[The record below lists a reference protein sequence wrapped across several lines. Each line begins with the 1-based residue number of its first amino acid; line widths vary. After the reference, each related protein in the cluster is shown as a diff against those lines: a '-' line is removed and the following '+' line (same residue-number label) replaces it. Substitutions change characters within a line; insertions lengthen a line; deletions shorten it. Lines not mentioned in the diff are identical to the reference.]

1 MIVTLK
7 RELNLYGYNW
17 PKGKTVEVSMK
28 FYRTLVKGDYC
39 DPHPDDEVLKKA
51 AKAKK
56 APAPQPELTDQP
68 APESQPENTPD

>member
-7 RELNLYGYNW
+7 KPLKLYGYEW
-17 PKGKTVEVSMK
+17 ETGKTVEVSMK
-28 FYRTLVKGDYC
+28 FYRILVAGEYC
-39 DPHPDDEVLKKA
+39 DAHPEDEFYKKA

-68 APESQPENTPD
+68 APEPQPENTPE

>member
-28 FYRTLVKGDYC
+28 FYRILVKGDYC
-39 DPHPDDEVLKKA
+39 DPHPEDEAFKKA

-56 APAPQPELTDQP
+56 APALQPELTDQP
-68 APESQPENTPD
+68 APEPQPENTPD